1 MVQDQLAKR
10 MSPTKRRAERPRN
23 GGRAVIPTVDNRGL
37 AVLQLNSRNRFQ
49 YSILGHIS
57 SPKNSDSGLL
67 DAEALRFVASPC
79 SGVHTRTSDLDPG
92 LDSSA
97 WVHAVNGEPERVRGQ
112 YQASRF
118 TGTED
123 QREVQR
129 VRRRGQ
135 ETLRGPNVCGSR
147 FHSYCCPGWKTLPG
161 GNQCIVPICRN
172 SCGDGFCSR
181 PNMCTCS
188 SGQLSSSCG
197 AGGGVLA
204 TTNNETVLPVTL
216 STRSRLI
223 RVLGSF
229 PNVMVPP
236 LSHEIQRQDTRQTN
250 ISAGSGVKS
259 VRAIREDD
267 PERKGMQD
275 GR

>member
-97 WVHAVNGEPERVRGQ
+97 SVHAVNGEPERVRGITGD
-112 YQASRF
+112 YQSLSVGFSAPLWEMEGAEVNDGHYAGLGLLVQCLF
-118 TGTED
+118 TGWSSISPAPSLVALALMLAD
-123 QREVQR
+123 SDLLAPSARCSLAPVHSR
-129 VRRRGQ
+129 VVSDP
-135 ETLRGPNVCGSR
+135 T
-147 FHSYCCPGWKTLPG
+147 W
-161 GNQCIVPICRN
+161 
-172 SCGDGFCSR
+172 SC
-181 PNMCTCS
+181 
-188 SGQLSSSCG
+188 
-197 AGGGVLA
+197 
-204 TTNNETVLPVTL
+204 
-216 STRSRLI
+216 
-223 RVLGSF
+223 
-229 PNVMVPP
+229 
-236 LSHEIQRQDTRQTN
+236 
-250 ISAGSGVKS
+250 SAGLGLMMG
-259 VRAIREDD
+259 D
-267 PERKGMQD
+267 
-275 GR
+275 